1 LVILEPQ
8 GFSVSR
14 DNAVPGWVDPVFR
27 LSAAAVTAW
36 FVYRVTNAFLANSH
50 QTILFFLLASELIS
64 LIAIILARQPTI
76 RDINPAYVVLTVVAS
91 FIVPLFISVA
101 DNARLIPDAVGDI
114 LAGLGVAWTIYA
126 KLSLGRSFG
135 LLAAKRR
142 IKVKGAYRFI
152 RHPIYVGYFVAHIAF
167 LLTNFSGA
175 NVVILAVLYI
185 MQLLR
190 AFREE
195 RILSSDE
202 TYRAYCEKTPYR
214 FIYGFF

>member
-1 LVILEPQ
+1 MQRID
-8 GFSVSR
+8 S
-14 DNAVPGWVDPVFR
+14 VPGWVDPVFR

-36 FVYRVTNAFLANSH
+36 FVYRLTLAFLARPD
-50 QTILFFLLASELIS
+50 QTILIFLLVSELIS
-64 LIAIILARQPTI
+64 LITIILARQPTI
-76 RDINPAYVVLTVVAS
+76 RDINPAYVVLTVIAS
-91 FIVPLFISVA
+91 FIVPLFISVE
-101 DNARLIPDAVGDI
+101 DNARIIGDTLADI
-114 LAGLGVAWTIYA
+114 IAGLGVAWTIYA

-152 RHPIYVGYFVAHIAF
+152 RHPIYVGYFIAHLAF
-167 LLTNFSGA
+167 LLTNFSSA
-175 NVVILAVLYI
+175 NVAILTILYI

-202 TYRAYCEKTPYR
+202 TYRAYCERTPYR